1 MEELAEILFPYFYY
15 KETGLITSIW
25 VGLLHGAFFAF
36 FAYIIIKIQFIKK
49 SIRAVMEEFAE
60 DRISSNKYLKDS
72 WILYLQHFV
81 TLGDNTKKTDDFAES
96 YFNQTLVQKQINV
109 EFWKSIP
116 GMFVGLGILGTFV
129 GLTLGISDFNFSSS
143 DKILVSIETLIGGI
157 KTAFLTSLHGISL
170 SIIFGCSEKIL
181 FNTFGNH
188 IQGICSLL
196 NDKYKLTKENKI
208 QIAQQER
215 NALFQRWESSA
226 NKFRLEMQQAL
237 VDEFKIQRVEIQKHI
252 SDELKNFTIDIQK
265 LFVVKDEDGNDIL
278 PSNLFRDLLRESEEQ
293 SKALKSFSTDLADV
307 IMDKLET
314 MSVRSILPEFE
325 KILNS
330 LKTLETSIKSF
341 SSSTGQDIGNQLSK
355 AVSSLENNLKAVIE
369 DFREAFSSGAM
380 QQLNRVIESL
390 NESAGVME
398 KLPDI
403 LGKMLDDINQTNHE
417 ESQKR
422 QTQTKEEFDNAINKF
437 KTSID
442 SIIGSLSKAEQQ
454 QINREQSILDQV
466 NESLSSSVKQIE
478 DMILLQETYTK
489 EISELL
495 SSTTNVV
502 KDEQALLS
510 HINENNK
517 LMVEI
522 TNKFDMISARL
533 NDSTN
538 QMDNA
543 SKNLNSSLQSI
554 KHMFQKMTEF
564 NDKTL
569 DQIGDSLSE
578 NQEVLNDYVR
588 KFEIIR
594 NGLGDIFTEVEGGL
608 TRYSVTVKNGI
619 NDYLSEFTNKLS
631 KASGELGGSVEALNE
646 LFEIISD
653 QLDNI
658 HR

>member
-1 MEELAEILFPYFYY
+1 MEELAEILLPYFYY

-25 VGLLHGAFFAF
+25 VVSLHLLFLVFL
-36 FAYIIIKIQFIKK
+36 AYIIVKILIINK
-49 SIRAVMEEFAE
+49 SILGVSKKFAE
-60 DRISSNKYLKDS
+60 SSISSNKYLKDS
-72 WILYLQHFV
+72 WKLYLQHFV
-81 TLGDNTKKTDDFAES
+81 TLDDDTKKTDDFAES
-96 YFNQTLVQKQINV
+96 YFNQTLVQTWVNV

-170 SIIFGCSEKIL
+170 SILFGYSEKIL

-188 IQGICSLL
+188 IQKTCGLL

-215 NALFQRWESSA
+215 NALFQRWEASA
-226 NKFRLEMQQAL
+226 DKFRLEMQKAL
-237 VDEFKIQRVEIQKHI
+237 IDEFKIQRVE
-252 SDELKNFTIDIQK
+252 IQK
-265 LFVVKDEDGNDIL
+265 LFVVKDEDGNDIQ

-293 SKALKSFSTDLADV
+293 SKALKSFSTDLSDV

-314 MSVRSILPEFE
+314 MSARSILPEFE
-325 KILNS
+325 KILDS
-330 LKTLETSIKSF
+330 LKTLETSFKSF

-355 AVSSLENNLKAVIE
+355 AVFSLENNLKAVME

-380 QQLNRVIESL
+380 QQLNRVIDSL

-403 LGKMLDDINQTNHE
+403 LGKMLNDINQTNHE

-422 QTQTKEEFDNAINKF
+422 QTQTKEEFDSTVNKF
-437 KTSID
+437 KASID

-454 QINREQSILDQV
+454 QIDREQSILDQV
-466 NESLSSSVKQIE
+466 NESLSSSIKQIE
-478 DMILLQETYTK
+478 DMSLLQETYTK

-510 HINENNK
+510 HINENNQ

-522 TNKFDMISARL
+522 TNKFDTISARL
-533 NDSTN
+533 NGSAD

-543 SKNLNSSLQSI
+543 SKNLDSSLQSI
-554 KHMFQKMTEF
+554 RHMFQKMTEF

-594 NGLGDIFTEVEGGL
+594 NGLGDIFTEVESGL

-619 NDYLSEFTNKLS
+619 NDSLSEFTNKLS
-631 KASGELGGSVEALNE
+631 TASGALAGSVEALNE

-653 QLDNI
+653 QLDNQ
-658 HR
+658 RR

>member
-25 VGLLHGAFFAF
+25 IVSLHLLFLVFL
-36 FAYIIIKIQFIKK
+36 AYIIVKILIINK
-49 SIRAVMEEFAE
+49 SILGVSTKFAE
-60 DRISSNKYLKDS
+60 SSISSNKYLKDS
-72 WILYLQHFV
+72 WKLYLQHFV
-81 TLGDNTKKTDDFAES
+81 TLDDDTKKTDDFAES
-96 YFNQTLVQKQINV
+96 YFNQTLVQTWVNV

-143 DKILVSIETLIGGI
+143 DKILVSIEALIGGI
-157 KTAFLTSLHGISL
+157 KIAFLTSLHGISL
-170 SIIFGCSEKIL
+170 SILFGCCEKNL
-181 FNTFGNH
+181 FNTFGDT
-188 IQGICSLL
+188 IQKISGLL

-226 NKFRLEMQQAL
+226 DKFRLEMQQAL
-237 VDEFKIQRVEIQKHI
+237 IDEFKIQHVEIQKHI
-252 SDELKNFTIDIQK
+252 SDELKNFTIYIQK

-278 PSNLFRDLLRESEEQ
+278 PSNLFRDLLREAEEQ

-307 IMDKLET
+307 IMEKLET
-314 MSVRSILPEFE
+314 MSAHSILPEFE

-355 AVSSLENNLKAVIE
+355 AVSSLENNL
-369 DFREAFSSGAM
+369 
-380 QQLNRVIESL
+380 
-390 NESAGVME
+390 VME

-422 QTQTKEEFDNAINKF
+422 QTQTKEEFDSTINKF

-454 QINREQSILDQV
+454 QIHREQSILDQV

-478 DMILLQETYTK
+478 DMSLLQETYTK

-502 KDEQALLS
+502 KDEQTLLS

-522 TNKFDMISARL
+522 TNKFDTVSARL
-533 NDSTN
+533 NGSTN
-538 QMDNA
+538 QMDNT
-543 SKNLNSSLQSI
+543 SKNLDSSLQSI
-554 KHMFQKMTEF
+554 RHMFQKMTEF

>member
-1 MEELAEILFPYFYY
+1 MEELAEILLPYFYY

-25 VGLLHGAFFAF
+25 VVLLHLLFLSFLV
-36 FAYIIIKIQFIKK
+36 YLIIKTCIIKR
-49 SIRAVMEEFAE
+49 SILRVSE
-60 DRISSNKYLKDS
+60 DFTESGISSNKYLKDS
-72 WILYLQHFV
+72 WKLYFQHFV
-81 TLGDNTKKTDDFAES
+81 TLTGDTKKTNDFAES
-96 YFNQTLVQKQINV
+96 YFNQTLVQKQINI

-170 SIIFGCSEKIL
+170 SILFGCYEKFL
-181 FNTFGNH
+181 FDTFGGP
-188 IQGICSLL
+188 IQKICGIL
-196 NDKYKLTKENKI
+196 NDKYKLTKENEF

-226 NKFRLEMQQAL
+226 DKFRLEMQQAL
-237 VDEFKIQRVEIQKHI
+237 IDEFKIQRVEIQKHI

-265 LFVVKDEDGNDIL
+265 LFVVKNEDGNNIL
-278 PSNLFRDLLRESEEQ
+278 PSNLFRDLLREAEEQ

-307 IMDKLET
+307 IMEKLET

-330 LKTLETSIKSF
+330 LKTLETSLKSF

-355 AVSSLENNLKAVIE
+355 AVSSLENNLKAVMQ

-380 QQLNRVIESL
+380 QQLNRVIDSL
-390 NESAGVME
+390 NESASVME

-403 LGKMLDDINQTNHE
+403 LGKMLNDINQTNRE

-422 QTQTKEEFDNAINKF
+422 QIKTKEEFDSTVNKF
-437 KTSID
+437 KASID
-442 SIIGSLSKAEQQ
+442 SIIDSLSKAEQQ
-454 QINREQSILDQV
+454 QIHRERSILDQV
-466 NESLSSSVKQIE
+466 NGSLSSSVKQIE
-478 DMILLQETYTK
+478 DMSLLQKNYTK

-510 HINENNK
+510 HINENNQ

-522 TNKFDMISARL
+522 TNKFDTISARL
-533 NDSTN
+533 NGSAD

-543 SKNLNSSLQSI
+543 SKNLDSSLQSI
-554 KHMFQKMTEF
+554 RHMFQKMTEF

-569 DQIGDSLSE
+569 DQIGDSLSK
-578 NQEVLNDYVR
+578 NQEILNDYVR

-594 NGLGDIFTEVEGGL
+594 NGLGDIFTEIESGL
-608 TRYSVTVKNGI
+608 KSYSATVKNGI
-619 NDYLSEFTNKLS
+619 NDSLSGFTDKLS
-631 KASGELGGSVEALNE
+631 TASGALAGSVEALNE
-646 LFEIISD
+646 LFESISD
-653 QLDNI
+653 QLDNQ
-658 HR
+658 RR

>member
-1 MEELAEILFPYFYY
+1 MKELAEILFPYFYY

-25 VGLLHGAFFAF
+25 VALLHLLFLVFLVCLIKKKGA
-36 FAYIIIKIQFIKK
+36 IKK
-49 SIRAVMEEFAE
+49 SILGVSKEFTE
-60 DRISSNKYLKDS
+60 DRISSDEYLKDS
-72 WILYLQHFV
+72 WKLYLQHFV

-109 EFWKSIP
+109 ELWKSIP

-143 DKILVSIETLIGGI
+143 DKILDSIETLIGGI

-170 SIIFGCSEKIL
+170 SI
-181 FNTFGNH
+181 
-188 IQGICSLL
+188 
-196 NDKYKLTKENKI
+196 KENKI

-226 NKFRLEMQQAL
+226 DKFRLEMQQAL
-237 VDEFKIQRVEIQKHI
+237 IDEFKIQHVEIQKHI
-252 SDELKNFTIDIQK
+252 SDELKGFTIDIQK
-265 LFVVKDEDGNDIL
+265 LFVVKDKDGNDIQ

-293 SKALKSFSTDLADV
+293 SKALKSFSTDLSEV

-314 MSVRSILPEFE
+314 MSARSILPEFE

-330 LKTLETSIKSF
+330 LKTLEASFKSF

-355 AVSSLENNLKAVIE
+355 AVSSLENNLKALME

-380 QQLNRVIESL
+380 QQLNRVIDSL

-403 LGKMLDDINQTNHE
+403 LNKMLDDVNQTNYE

-422 QTQTKEEFDNAINKF
+422 QTQTKEEFDITVNKF
-437 KTSID
+437 KASID
-442 SIIGSLSKAEQQ
+442 SIIDSLSKAEQQ

-478 DMILLQETYTK
+478 DMSLLQETYTK

-510 HINENNK
+510 HINENNQ

-522 TNKFDMISARL
+522 TNKFNTISVSL
-533 NDSTN
+533 NGSAD

-543 SKNLNSSLQSI
+543 SKNLDSSLQSI
-554 KHMFQKMTEF
+554 RLMFQKMTEF

-569 DQIGDSLSE
+569 DQIGDSLIE
-578 NQEVLNDYVR
+578 NQEVLNDYVG
-588 KFEIIR
+588 KFEIIQ
-594 NGLGDIFTEVEGGL
+594 NGLDDIFTEVEGGL

-631 KASGELGGSVEALNE
+631 TASGALAGSIEALNE

-653 QLDNI
+653 QLDNL

>member
-1 MEELAEILFPYFYY
+1 M
-15 KETGLITSIW
+15 
-25 VGLLHGAFFAF
+25 AFFVLL
-36 FAYIIIKIQFIKK
+36 IHLIIKTRIIKR
-49 SIRAVMEEFAE
+49 SILGVSKEFAE
-60 DRISSNKYLKDS
+60 SRISSNKYLKDS
-72 WILYLQHFV
+72 WILYFQHFV

-170 SIIFGCSEKIL
+170 SIIFGYSEKIL
-181 FNTFGNH
+181 FNTFGDY
-188 IQGICSLL
+188 IQKICGLL

-215 NALFQRWESSA
+215 NALLQRWESSA
-226 NKFRLEMQQAL
+226 DKFRLEMQQAL
-237 VDEFKIQRVEIQKHI
+237 IDEFKVQRVEIQKHI

-265 LFVVKDEDGNDIL
+265 LFVVKDEDGNDIQ
-278 PSNLFRDLLRESEEQ
+278 PSNLFRDLLREAEEQ
-293 SKALKSFSTDLADV
+293 SKALKSFSTDLSDV

-314 MSVRSILPEFE
+314 MSARSILPEFE

-330 LKTLETSIKSF
+330 LKTLETSFKSF

-355 AVSSLENNLKAVIE
+355 AVFSLENNLKAVME
-369 DFREAFSSGAM
+369 DFREAFNAGAM

-403 LGKMLDDINQTNHE
+403 LGKMLDDINQTNYE

-422 QTQTKEEFDNAINKF
+422 QTQTKEEFDSTVNKF
-437 KTSID
+437 KASID
-442 SIIGSLSKAEQQ
+442 SIIDSLSKAEKQ
-454 QINREQSILDQV
+454 QIDREGTLLDQV
-466 NESLSSSVKQIE
+466 NNNLSTSVKQIE
-478 DMILLQETYTK
+478 DIILVQENYTT
-489 EISELL
+489 EITNLL

-522 TNKFDMISARL
+522 TNKFDTISASL
-533 NDSTN
+533 NGSAD

-543 SKNLNSSLQSI
+543 SKNLDSSLQSI

-569 DQIGDSLSE
+569 VQIGDSLSE

-594 NGLGDIFTEVEGGL
+594 NGLDDIFTEVEGGL
-608 TRYSVTVKNGI
+608 TKYSVTVKNGI
-619 NDYLSEFTNKLS
+619 NDFLSEFTNKLS
-631 KASGELGGSVEALNE
+631 TASGALAGSVEALNE

-653 QLDNI
+653 QLDNQ
-658 HR
+658 RR

>member
-1 MEELAEILFPYFYY
+1 MEELAKTLLPYFYY
-15 KETGLITSIW
+15 KDTEILTSIW
-25 VGLLHGAFFAF
+25 VALLHLLFLVFL
-36 FAYIIIKIQFIKK
+36 AYIIVKIHFLKK
-49 SIRAVMEEFAE
+49 SIRVVMKEFAE
-60 DRISSNKYLKDS
+60 SRISSNKYLKDS
-72 WILYLQHFV
+72 WKLYLQHFV
-81 TLGDNTKKTDDFAES
+81 TIDDDTKKTDDFAES
-96 YFNQTLVQKQINV
+96 YFNQTLVQTWINV

-129 GLTLGISDFNFSSS
+129 GLTFGISDFNFSSS
-143 DKILVSIETLIGGI
+143 DKILDSIETLIGGI

-170 SIIFGCSEKIL
+170 SIIFGCSENFF
-181 FNTFGNH
+181 FNTLGDP
-188 IQGICSLL
+188 IQKICSLL

-215 NALFQRWESSA
+215 NVLFQRWESSA
-226 NKFRLEMQQAL
+226 DKFRL
-237 VDEFKIQRVEIQKHI
+237 EIQKHI
-252 SDELKNFTIDIQK
+252 SDELKNFTTDIQK

-278 PSNLFRDLLRESEEQ
+278 PSNLFRDLLREAEEQ

-314 MSVRSILPEFE
+314 MSTRSILPEFE

-330 LKTLETSIKSF
+330 LKTLETSLKSF
-341 SSSTGQDIGNQLSK
+341 SSSTGQDIGNQLNK
-355 AVSSLENNLKAVIE
+355 AISSLENNLKAVMD
-369 DFREAFSSGAM
+369 DFREAFSAGAM

-403 LGKMLDDINQTNHE
+403 LGKMLDDINQTNYE
-417 ESQKR
+417 ESQNR
-422 QTQTKEEFDNAINKF
+422 QTQTKEEFDSTVNKF
-437 KTSID
+437 KASID
-442 SIIGSLSKAEQQ
+442 SIIDSLSKAEKQ
-454 QINREQSILDQV
+454 QIDREGALLDQV
-466 NESLSSSVKQIE
+466 NNSLSTSVKQIE
-478 DMILLQETYTK
+478 DIILVQENYTT
-489 EISELL
+489 EITNLL

-502 KDEQALLS
+502 KEEQALLS

-522 TNKFDMISARL
+522 TNKFDTISASL
-533 NDSTN
+533 NGSTD

-543 SKNLNSSLQSI
+543 SKNLDSSLQSI
-554 KHMFQKMTEF
+554 RHMFQKMTEF

-594 NGLGDIFTEVEGGL
+594 NGLDDIFTEVEGGL

-631 KASGELGGSVEALNE
+631 TASGALAGSVEALNE

-653 QLDNI
+653 QLDNLN
-658 HR
+658 R

>member
-1 MEELAEILFPYFYY
+1 
-15 KETGLITSIW
+15 
-25 VGLLHGAFFAF
+25 
-36 FAYIIIKIQFIKK
+36 
-49 SIRAVMEEFAE
+49 
-60 DRISSNKYLKDS
+60 
-72 WILYLQHFV
+72 
-81 TLGDNTKKTDDFAES
+81 
-96 YFNQTLVQKQINV
+96 
-109 EFWKSIP
+109 
-116 GMFVGLGILGTFV
+116 MFVGLGILGTFV

-170 SIIFGCSEKIL
+170 SIIFGYSEKIL
-181 FNTFGNH
+181 FNTFGDY
-188 IQGICSLL
+188 IQKICGLL

-226 NKFRLEMQQAL
+226 DKFRLEMQQAL
-237 VDEFKIQRVEIQKHI
+237 IDEFKVNCVEIQKHI
-252 SDELKNFTIDIQK
+252 SDELKNFTTDIQT
-265 LFVVKDEDGNDIL
+265 LFVVKDEDGNDIQ
-278 PSNLFRDLLRESEEQ
+278 PSNLFRDLLREAEEQ

-307 IMDKLET
+307 IMEKLET

-330 LKTLETSIKSF
+330 LKTLETSFKSF

-355 AVSSLENNLKAVIE
+355 AVSSLENNLKAVME
-369 DFREAFSSGAM
+369 DFREAFSAGAM
-380 QQLNRVIESL
+380 QQLNRVIDSL

-403 LGKMLDDINQTNHE
+403 LGKMLNDINQTNHE

-422 QTQTKEEFDNAINKF
+422 QTQTKEEFDSTVNKF
-437 KTSID
+437 KASID

-454 QINREQSILDQV
+454 QIDREQSILDQV

-502 KDEQALLS
+502 KDEQALLY

-533 NDSTN
+533 NDSTD

-554 KHMFQKMTEF
+554 KGMFLKMAEF
-564 NDKTL
+564 NNKTL

-594 NGLGDIFTEVEGGL
+594 DGLDDIFTEVEGGL

-619 NDYLSEFTNKLS
+619 NDSLSEFTNKLS
-631 KASGELGGSVEALNE
+631 TASGALAGSVEALNE

-653 QLDNI
+653 QLDNL

>member
-1 MEELAEILFPYFYY
+1 MEELAEILLPYFYY

-25 VGLLHGAFFAF
+25 VVLLHLLFLGFLV
-36 FAYIIIKIQFIKK
+36 YLIIKTCIIKR
-49 SIRAVMEEFAE
+49 SILSVSKDFAE
-60 DRISSNKYLKDS
+60 SGISSNKYLKDS
-72 WILYLQHFV
+72 WKLYLQHFV

-143 DKILVSIETLIGGI
+143 DKILDSIETLIGGI

-170 SIIFGCSEKIL
+170 SILFGYSEKVL

-188 IQGICSLL
+188 IQKTCGLL

-215 NALFQRWESSA
+215 NALFQRWEASA
-226 NKFRLEMQQAL
+226 DKFRLEMQKAL
-237 VDEFKIQRVEIQKHI
+237 IDEFKIQRVE
-252 SDELKNFTIDIQK
+252 IQK
-265 LFVVKDEDGNDIL
+265 LFVVKDEDGNDIR
-278 PSNLFRDLLRESEEQ
+278 PSNLFRDILRESEEQ
-293 SKALKSFSTDLADV
+293 SKALKSFSTDLSDV

-314 MSVRSILPEFE
+314 MSARSILPEFE
-325 KILNS
+325 KILNA
-330 LKTLETSIKSF
+330 LKTLETSLKSF

-355 AVSSLENNLKAVIE
+355 AVSSLENNLKAVMQ

-380 QQLNRVIESL
+380 QQLNRVIDSL
-390 NESAGVME
+390 NESASVME

-403 LGKMLDDINQTNHE
+403 LGKMLNNINQTNHE

-422 QTQTKEEFDNAINKF
+422 QTQTKEEFDSTINKF
-437 KTSID
+437 KASID
-442 SIIGSLSKAEQQ
+442 SIIDSLSKAEQQ
-454 QINREQSILDQV
+454 QIHREQSILDQV
-466 NESLSSSVKQIE
+466 NESLSSSIKQIE
-478 DMILLQETYTK
+478 DMSLLQETYTK

-510 HINENNK
+510 HINENNQ

-522 TNKFDMISARL
+522 TNKFDTISARL
-533 NDSTN
+533 NGSAD

-543 SKNLNSSLQSI
+543 SKNLDSSLQSI
-554 KHMFQKMTEF
+554 RHMFQKMTEF

-594 NGLGDIFTEVEGGL
+594 NGLGDIFTEVESGL

-619 NDYLSEFTNKLS
+619 NDSLSEFTNKLS
-631 KASGELGGSVEALNE
+631 TASGALAGSVEALNE

-653 QLDNI
+653 QLDNQ
-658 HR
+658 RR